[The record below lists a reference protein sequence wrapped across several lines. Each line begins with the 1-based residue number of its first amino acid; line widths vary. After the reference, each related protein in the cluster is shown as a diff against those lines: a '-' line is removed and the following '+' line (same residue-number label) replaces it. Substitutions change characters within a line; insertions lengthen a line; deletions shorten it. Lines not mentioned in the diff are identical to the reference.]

1 MTQPLPYFNIQG
13 MYYVYINII
22 YIYIL
27 ASIMWYTYMA
37 VYVSPGGMYNVYLS
51 NFFKAQAPSISLK
64 LLAILLMDN
73 KNYKS

>member
-1 MTQPLPYFNIQG
+1 
-13 MYYVYINII
+13 
-22 YIYIL
+22 
-27 ASIMWYTYMA
+27 MA

-51 NFFKAQAPSISLK
+51 NFFKAQEPSISLK

>member
-1 MTQPLPYFNIQG
+1 
-13 MYYVYINII
+13 
-22 YIYIL
+22 
-27 ASIMWYTYMA
+27 MA